1 MSYVSPKIRSQ
12 FESLSVELKNEILS
26 RNVHMEN
33 LHDLISVLE
42 TIVSVNVNEKVSQAL
57 MNF

>member
-12 FESLSVELKNEILS
+12 FESLSTELQNEILS
-26 RNVHMEN
+26 RNIRVEN

-42 TIVSVNVNEKVSQAL
+42 SIVSEGGDT
-57 MNF
+57 